1 MRDEFDR
8 CPEPAKVVRL
18 RALGQLRQKTD
29 QVGTFDTEPMTYVRE
44 ESVALTVDLLSIRG
58 FSNGSIT

>member
-44 ESVALTVDLLSIRG
+44 
-58 FSNGSIT
+58 